1 MVAIIGNNRIGEPEP
16 EDLFTIPGVDTR
28 FGNQFF
34 FAVDPNTGTSVLY
47 LKKDPKKPANR
58 GFNDREIGSGL
69 GPVKVGIYNPELFG
83 GDVRIPGTTS
93 GVIGPRGLASPF
105 VFNQNVTRDPNETLP
120 GTTTP
125 FIGGQQQQKLRQAS
139 SNIFGNPNII
149 GGTDDGSD
157 RRIKFGDLFNSAA
170 DFRGFNDAISGLTGE
185 TIFLKEQA
193 IKAAQRQCEAQ
204 SPNNTPEGCRRS
216 SEILVEV
223 GGTDGALPFEVQRL
237 LNVTP
242 EGEPT
247 GRIEFGSGAPDNA
260 NSVLNSLSFP
270 ARAGT
275 RTSFGDLKYP
285 LDLNPQQDVIK
296 FALLQY
302 KTKAIQGFSFANRP
316 RVGPSGGGGRIK
328 GTVILPIQSG
338 IKDQNSVDWGEDKMN
353 PLQVGLSA
361 AALQGLGAKGQENA
375 LSDLVDA
382 VGQNGE
388 EVKKGLKAIFA
399 GQAAGVQG
407 LLKRTA
413 GAIVNPNLELLFNSP
428 TLRPFTFSFK
438 MSARSKEEAEA
449 VVKIIRFFKQGMAP
463 IRTRSNLFL
472 LAPHTFQVYYL
483 RRGEN
488 VDNPYIGKMKECAM
502 TSLSTDYTPENNY
515 ATLPDGE
522 MVSYT
527 ITMELKE
534 LEPIFN
540 DDYENGSANN
550 ASNNLPAEIGF

>member
-16 EDLFTIPGVDTR
+16 EDLFTIPGVDTK

-47 LKKDPKKPANR
+47 LKKDPQKRANR
-58 GFNDREIGSGL
+58 GFNDRVLEGL
-69 GPVKVGIYNPELFG
+69 SPVRVGIYNPELFG
-83 GDVRIPGTTS
+83 GDTRLVGETS
-93 GVIGPRGLASPF
+93 GVIGPRGLQSPF
-105 VFNQNVTRDPNETLP
+105 VFNQNLKST
-120 GTTTP
+120 GTTP
-125 FIGGQQQQKLRQAS
+125 FLGGASQTELRKRS
-139 SNIFGNPNII
+139 SNIFTNPNII

-157 RRIKFGDLFNSAA
+157 LQIKFGDIFTSPAQLSA
-170 DFRGFNDAISGLTGE
+170 FNDALSGGDGTPV
-185 TIFLKEQA
+185 FLKEQA
-193 IKAAQRQCEAQ
+193 IKAAQRNCEAQ

-216 SEILVEV
+216 SEILTEV
-223 GGTDGALPFEVQRL
+223 GGTDRVLPLEVQRL

-247 GRIEFGSGAPDNA
+247 GRTEFGSGAPDNA
-260 NSVLNSLSFP
+260 NSLLNSLSFP
-270 ARAGT
+270 ARSGT

-375 LSDLVDA
+375 LSELVDA

-388 EVKKGLKAIFA
+388 DAKKGLKAIFA

-407 LLKRTA
+407 LLKRSA

-428 TLRPFTFSFK
+428 TLRPFNFSFK

-483 RRGEN
+483 RKGEN

-502 TSLSTDYTPENNY
+502 ISLSTDYTPENNY